1 LALNAHDVSKLRR
14 IIALAEKLIEKAPA
28 AKRRR
33 PATQNRNGAAKEKG
47 IRRSGKELVEFR
59 KMLKAERK
67 KGVSVAKLARKHR
80 VSTAYI
86 YSLP

>member
-28 AKRRR
+28 TKRR
-33 PATQNRNGAAKEKG
+33 PATKSGHRAVKG
-47 IRRSGKELVEFR
+47 KRVRRTGKELIQFG

-67 KGVSVAKLARKHR
+67 KGVSVAELARKHG
-80 VSTAYI
+80 VSTAYV